1 MIWWFYDHE
10 TLVLDLFCLGFC
22 FILFFQEESS
32 SKYCC
37 TLSLRL
43 LYLWRRKTVLMD
55 NFWKFF
61 PFALSWM
68 KLFSFFFPWI
78 PLLEYVTMYNFGLE
92 FYLFSHCWYIW
103 TIKYTLSFDT
113 GSVILVLMAL
123 ITYWN
128 KKKNTLSERSV
139 VLYWRSVTKNT
150 SVHAV
155 NNQLLLEDC
164 CKLLKIWQSL
174 WLLND
179 CFELFVLVP
188 ILYKLC
194 HETATEHLSD
204 FTERPSS
211 SDF

>member
-1 MIWWFYDHE
+1 
-10 TLVLDLFCLGFC
+10 
-22 FILFFQEESS
+22 
-32 SKYCC
+32 
-37 TLSLRL
+37 
-43 LYLWRRKTVLMD
+43 
-55 NFWKFF
+55 
-61 PFALSWM
+61 M

-78 PLLEYVTMYNFGLE
+78 PLLEYVALYSFGLE
-92 FYLFSHCWYIW
+92 FYLFSHCSCIW
-103 TIKYTLSFDT
+103 TIKYRLSFDT
-113 GSVILVLMAL
+113 DSVILVLMAL

-128 KKKNTLSERSV
+128 KKKNTLCERCT

-164 CKLLKIWQSL
+164 CKSLKIWQSL

-188 ILYKLC
+188 ILYKPC

-204 FTERPSS
+204 FIERPSS
-211 SDF
+211 SDFKILLNLWGIPDPKRGMHSWLFDFFPSTQMALWDFQLVDAIPFFFFFRNLSIVREL